1 MFVAGRNGN
10 GGSNDDVDVFESIRC
25 QYIAD
30 NTVDDDGVGIKWQVR
45 PVLFPSA
52 KREKKKWRASRDI
65 W

>member
-10 GGSNDDVDVFESIRC
+10 GGGNDDVDVLERIRC
-25 QYIAD
+25 EHIAD
-30 NTVDDDGVGIKWQVR
+30 DTVDDDGVGIKWQVR

-52 KREKKKWRASRDI
+52 KREKKKRRTSRNI